1 MQSSSKHHVYP
12 ITVCND
18 KETHEFKGRTV
29 MNEKERYEA
38 VRHCR
43 YVDEVLKDAPWSY
56 SDEFMQANKVSY
68 PRSACT
74 TFGAFNKRF
83 TLFSL
88 SDEFAIFISATWG
101 FCP

>member
-1 MQSSSKHHVYP
+1 MKLSSKHHVYT

-43 YVDEVLKDAPWSY
+43 YVDEVLKDAHWSY
-56 SDEFMQANKVSY
+56 SDEFMQANKVSC
-68 PRSACT
+68 PCRACT
-74 TFGAFNKRF
+74 TFGAFIVRF
-83 TLFSL
+83 TPFSF
-88 SDEFAIFISATWG
+88 SDELAIFISATWG

>member
-1 MQSSSKHHVYP
+1 MQLSSRPKHNVYP

-56 SDEFMQANKVSY
+56 SDEFMQANKVSH
-68 PRSACT
+68 PCVLEP
-74 TFGAFNKRF
+74 
-83 TLFSL
+83 LF
-88 SDEFAIFISATWG
+88 
-101 FCP
+101 